1 MLVELGRLLNARN
14 IPFDSQGNRL
24 RCFPHVVN
32 ISVTHGLTAL
42 TDTEA
47 NCNTD
52 LADDPEYAAALEN
65 DPVKRARQLV
75 AACRASGQQR
85 EDFAAVIADGNKC
98 FAWGP
103 GKTLQQVQ
111 LLRDVDTRWS
121 STYLMI
127 DRLLEL
133 YPAVLRFIEHSKQAD
148 LEHYLLSAKELEV
161 LQDIH
166 QFLRAPHLVQELL
179 SGEQTPTASRALPAY
194 ERLLDMLKLARA
206 KYPKI
211 AHGIDAS
218 ILALEQY
225 MCYT

>member
-24 RCFPHVVN
+24 RCVLVLMISAVSRCHQKSTDGSRALARCFPHVVN

-42 TDTEA
+42 TDVTCFDLPAEFTQSDATYLPADLPSESPSVTQAGGGYDPVSLSPIDRETEA

-103 GKTLQQVQ
+103 GKTLRQVQ

-133 YPAVLRFIEHSKQAD
+133 YPVRP
-148 LEHYLLSAKELEV
+148 LS
-161 LQDIH
+161 
-166 QFLRAPHLVQELL
+166 HL
-179 SGEQTPTASRALPAY
+179 
-194 ERLLDMLKLARA
+194 
-206 KYPKI
+206 
-211 AHGIDAS
+211 
-218 ILALEQY
+218 
-225 MCYT
+225 